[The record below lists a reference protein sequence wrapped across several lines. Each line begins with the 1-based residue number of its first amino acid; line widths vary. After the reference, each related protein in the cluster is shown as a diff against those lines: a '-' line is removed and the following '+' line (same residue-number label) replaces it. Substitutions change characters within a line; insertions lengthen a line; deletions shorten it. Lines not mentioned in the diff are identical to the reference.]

1 MSLDLTKLLFFTI
14 FSCIKF
20 AQLLSIPKTGILP
33 LPDHQ
38 GPILDKIKRVT
49 VSTYFDV
56 FLWDLDTMILG

>member
-38 GPILDKIKRVT
+38 GPILDKIMW
-49 VSTYFDV
+49 VSV
-56 FLWDLDTMILG
+56 SRHQNPREI